1 MANLSNWLLNKYNVT
16 YIIKMDWNKRI
27 TSKDA
32 AKMMDAYAKVYAPK
46 EEPKTD
52 EASDATETTASAEA
66 ENTEEKTT

>member
-1 MANLSNWLLNKYNVT
+1 MANLSNWWLDKYNVT

-46 EEPKTD
+46 EEPNSETEATAETEASADEDKTD
-52 EASDATETTASAEA
+52 
-66 ENTEEKTT
+66 K

>member
-1 MANLSNWLLNKYNVT
+1 MANSSNWWLNKYNVT

-46 EEPKTD
+46 EEPKPETEAKTESDTPTD
-52 EASDATETTASAEA
+52 A
-66 ENTEEKTT
+66 EKTDK